1 MKLKISLANSIKS
14 QDSLGLGATP
24 MLLLCKLTGH
34 GLGSQ
39 IQAFD
44 QTVGGVI
51 ANHIEQEN
59 FHGNRG
65 EHFVLEL
72 DQDGAPDHV
81 MVIGLGSP
89 DKFDSQAITQLVD
102 LAVENA
108 IARGCSKLSIPIL
121 PNRQSQA
128 INLRG
133 QAHLIKVAAEKKV
146 ATYGNKSGELEI
158 ELVCAPQAAQH
169 LAKGLS
175 CKRMAANGTC
185 CDDK

>member
-1 MKLKISLANSIKS
+1 
-14 QDSLGLGATP
+14 
-24 MLLLCKLTGH
+24 MLLVCKLNGH
-34 GLGSQ
+34 GLGSH

-51 ANHIEQEN
+51 ASQIEQEN
-59 FHGNRG
+59 FQGNRG

-72 DQDGAPDHV
+72 DQDGAPEHV
-81 MVIGLGSP
+81 MVVGLGSP
-89 DKFDSQAITQLVD
+89 DKVDCHAIAQLVD

-108 IARGCSKLSIPIL
+108 ISRGCSKLSIPIL

-146 ATYGNKSGELEI
+146 ATYGNKRGELEI
-158 ELVCAPQAAQH
+158 ELICAPQARQH

-175 CKRMAANGTC
+175 CKRMAPNGTC